1 MNKTYSADLENKL
14 KKKLRLY
21 LVGSVAV
28 ALSGL
33 FVAVITA
40 IHYGFSVPVT
50 VAMGVLTAALTTGIY
65 AVFQGRIL
73 PLYRADKL
81 MHQLQRGE
89 HETVEGIFRGFA
101 EGKSMHSGVMMYKLL
116 VDEGKRVGKEPVFR
130 ALSIP
135 AIFGKTQLREG
146 TVFRTETVESIVVA
160 SQLPTSPDVNP
171 KAGKYQ
177 MSIAVVFVI
186 LIVTALLW
194 CGLYGAVHK
203 QTAEKI
209 LNVAVC
215 TPAHHEET
223 EDAVAQAMQMDG
235 VDVEFSYTNT
245 IEPETVAM
253 YLATFGAMEADILV
267 LNADQFLGVY
277 ENDTHPLKTE
287 KIAAALGFEPEYA
300 VNAAGEC
307 TGIVL
312 YTPDDPAY
320 NAKFPRLFDWIAV
333 EKDVALVAAIR
344 YGSDHADSGNADLAL
359 VHLLGYLADK

>member
-1 MNKTYSADLENKL
+1 MKELYHAERKATVNR
-14 KKKLRLY
+14 KLRLY
-21 LVGSVAV
+21 LLGSAAA
-28 ALSGL
+28 ALTGL

-40 IHYGFSVPVT
+40 IHYDFSVPVT
-50 VAMGVLTAALTTGIY
+50 VAMGVLAAALATGIY
-65 AVFQGRIL
+65 AVLQGRIL

-81 MHQLQRGE
+81 MNQMQQGE
-89 HETVEGIFRGFA
+89 HETVEGVFRGFA
-101 EGKSMHSGVMMYKLL
+101 EGKSMNSGVMMYKLL
-116 VDEGKRVGKEPVFR
+116 LDEGKRVGKEPVFR

-135 AIFGKTQLREG
+135 AIFGKPQIREG
-146 TVFRTETVESIVVA
+146 TVFRAETVESIVVA
-160 SQLPTSPDVNP
+160 SQLPTSPDVDP
-171 KAGKYQ
+171 TAGKYQ
-177 MSIAVVFVI
+177 MSIPVI
-186 LIVTALLW
+186 LVIILVTALLW

-203 QTAEKI
+203 QPADRI

-267 LNADQFLGVY
+267 LNGDQFLGVY

-287 KIAAALGFEPEYA
+287 EIAAALGFEPQYA
-300 VNAAGEC
+300 ANAAGER
-307 TGIVL
+307 TGVVL
-312 YTPDDPAY
+312 YIPDDPAY
-320 NAKFPRLFDWIAV
+320 NANFPGLFDWIAV

-344 YGSDHADSGNADLAL
+344 YGSDHADSGNADLAF

>member
-1 MNKTYSADLENKL
+1 MNETYSAEL
-14 KKKLRLY
+14 KRKVNRKLRLY
-21 LVGSVAV
+21 LLGSAAA

-33 FVAVITA
+33 LAA
-40 IHYGFSVPVT
+40 IISVVSFSVTVPVT
-50 VAMGVLTAALTTGIY
+50 VAMVLFTVALCVGIY
-65 AVFQGRIL
+65 AVFQGGIL
-73 PLYRADKL
+73 PLHRADRL
-81 MHQLQRGE
+81 MNQLERGE
-89 HETVEGIFRGFA
+89 RESVEGIFRGVA
-101 EGKSMHSGVMMYKLL
+101 KGKTMHSGVMMYKILL
-116 VDEGKRVGKEPVFR
+116 DEGKRVGKESVFR
-130 ALSIP
+130 ELSIP
-135 AIFGKTQLREG
+135 VIFEKPRFEEG
-146 TVFRTETVESIVVA
+146 TVLRVEAVESIVVA
-160 SQLPTSPDVNP
+160 SQLLTSGEVKP
-171 KAGKYQ
+171 KEGKYQ
-177 MSIAVVFVI
+177 MTTAMIFAI
-186 LIVTALLW
+186 LIATALLW
-194 CGLYGAVHK
+194 CGIYGVAHK
-203 QTAEKI
+203 QTTETI

-215 TPAHHEET
+215 TPAHHKET

-235 VDVEFSYTNT
+235 VDVVFSYTNT

-267 LNADQFLGVY
+267 LNGDQFLGVY

-320 NAKFPRLFDWIAV
+320 NAQFPRLFDWIAV

-359 VHLLGYLADK
+359 VHLLGYLAD